1 MATKIFVN
9 LAVKDLDKSMRFFEQ
24 LRFSFNPQFTDKTAA
39 CMVISDDIYAMLLTH
54 PKIKQ
59 FTKKRIADAHETTEV
74 LTALSVESK
83 EKVHEMADAAI
94 GPVGRRY
101 ASRKITASCL
111 PVASRTPTGI
121 FGKRSGW
128 ILPTLKRDNAVER
141 TCAVCLSEWSG
152 ANKGESHLR
161 GHEMKPRI
169 QVVTLAVSDLDTSL
183 AFYHDGLDLPTQGI
197 TGQNLRMAR
206 SSSFT

>member
-94 GPVGRRY
+94 RAG
-101 ASRKITASCL
+101 
-111 PVASRTPTGI
+111 
-121 FGKRSGW
+121 GKEVREPQDYGF
-128 ILPTLKRDNAVER
+128 
-141 TCAVCLSEWSG
+141 
-152 ANKGESHLR
+152 
-161 GHEMKPRI
+161 M
-169 QVVTLAVSDLDTSL
+169 
-183 AFYHDGLDLPTQGI
+183 F
-197 TGQNLRMAR
+197 AR
-206 SSSFT
+206 SFEDPDGHIWEAFWMDPAHVEKG